1 MDRGRPSR
9 PAPRLAGGQHRIT
22 ADRPDTRTCREL
34 PLRHRPPYCGLAP
47 VPSVAPPTVF
57 VADRLR
63 EPPFAQA
70 RHRLSPC
77 VHSRSLRSPVRLAR
91 LRQAPGRRPATGLWT
106 TGITE
111 PTNLTPTAR
120 IGHDRR
126 LRLRRDPPQVVL
138 TRETGWSYTR
148 EIRWSSSEEI
158 GRSSIRKFCTMR
170 RRRAVRVDPGCRLVR
185 YPVTHA
191 RRALRSRV
199 GVGAGGRKLLRMQAE
214 LRVRHWVR
222 AARNGSAG

>member
-158 GRSSIRKFCTMR
+158 GRSSIRKFC
-170 RRRAVRVDPGCRLVR
+170 
-185 YPVTHA
+185 
-191 RRALRSRV
+191 
-199 GVGAGGRKLLRMQAE
+199 KLTEIQSC
-214 LRVRHWVR
+214 R
-222 AARNGSAG
+222 AAGSAAMTAWAEEVVDASSAAKPQCLRWRPVAA